1 MDCTQREPL
10 LQKSKVWTR
19 EGKIN
24 AWTLGAKHTVKAVFT
39 LCDPQRLEWGLG
51 KKSMLAFVGWII
63 SQVSV
68 WALDSGGRERKE
80 GKS

>member
-1 MDCTQREPL
+1 MDKRGEDKCLDTGSQAH
-10 LQKSKVWTR
+10 Q
-19 EGKIN
+19 
-24 AWTLGAKHTVKAVFT
+24 AVFT

-51 KKSMLAFVGWII
+51 KKSMLAFVGWRI